1 MSRLFVMA
9 EKPSYKALMEQA
21 AEAEKNGDNDS
32 AVELYQQAMKQSPS
46 SEAPYQRLMIL
57 YRKAKEYKKELAVI
71 NNGIRSF
78 KQQFQHKHKQSPL
91 ISTKAARVSK
101 TLAKSLG
108 LTDKKGNSIHTPEPI
123 LKWEKRKQLLL
134 KKMKK

>member
-1 MSRLFVMA
+1 MP
-9 EKPSYKALMEQA
+9 EKLSYKALMEQG
-21 AEAEKNGDNDS
+21 AEAEKNEDNDS
-32 AVELYQQAMKQSPS
+32 AVEVYQHAIKQSPS

-57 YRKAKEYKKELAVI
+57 YRKAKEYKKELVVI
-71 NNGIRSF
+71 NDGIRSF
-78 KQQFQHKHKQSPL
+78 KQQFEHKHKQSPV

-108 LTDKKGNSIHTPEPI
+108 LTDKKGNAVHIPEPI

-134 KKMKK
+134 KKIKK